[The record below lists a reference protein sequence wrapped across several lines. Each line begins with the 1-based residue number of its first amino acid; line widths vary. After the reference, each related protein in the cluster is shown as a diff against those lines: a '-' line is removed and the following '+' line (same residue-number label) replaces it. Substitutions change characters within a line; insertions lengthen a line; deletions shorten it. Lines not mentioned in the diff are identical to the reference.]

1 MLTFDPIKH
10 EYRWNDKIVPSVSS
24 IIKTIGIGKNYLEN
38 EKGKWY
44 RDRGIVTHQCIK
56 MYLGGTLDMESVDPV
71 VKPFL
76 SQAIEW
82 IDKNEIGILDTVEQM
97 YYSKQFN
104 YAGTIDLIAYKI
116 YDWKCTK
123 NVDPVTEIQGA
134 MYKQLVLENTL
145 NELEFS
151 AIQLD
156 GSDGQAIEIPYDA
169 KLSLVPAVMT
179 LYRDWKK
186 KEK

>member
-24 IIKTIGIGKNYLEN
+24 IIKTIGIGKNYQDN
-38 EKGKWY
+38 EKGQWY
-44 RDRGIVTHQCIK
+44 RDRGVAVHKAIK
-56 MYLGGTLDMESVDPV
+56 LWLDGTLDQDSISVEIMPYLRQATQW
-71 VKPFL
+71 L
-76 SQAIEW
+76 SHHGEDASA
-82 IDKNEIGILDTVEQM
+82 EIM

-104 YAGTIDLIAYKI
+104 YAGTIDLISPRFI
-116 YDWKCTK
+116 CDWKCTK

-156 GSDGQAIEIPYDA
+156 GSDGPAIEIPYDA